1 MANFTHRTRSKYTPA
16 QLFDLVAD
24 VERYPEFIPWMITT
38 RVRRRTNRFILTDLT
53 IGTGFLRK
61 QFSTEAKLDRP
72 HLITIS
78 SHDPM
83 FRHFEQRWTFK
94 QAADA
99 ATDIEY
105 RVDFEL
111 RSFVLQALL
120 DVTFA
125 DRAATIVSAYIR
137 RAHRLYGAQK
147 V

>member
-1 MANFTHRTRSKYTPA
+1 MATFIHRTRSKYTPA

-38 RVRRRTNRFILTDLT
+38 RVHRRTDRFILTDLT

-61 QFSTEAKLDRP
+61 QFSTEARLDRP

-78 SHDPM
+78 SYDPM
-83 FRHFEQRWTFK
+83 FKRFEQKWTFK
-94 QAADA
+94 PMTEAG
-99 ATDIEY
+99 TDVEY

-125 DRAATIVSAYIR
+125 DRARAIVSAYTR
-137 RAHRLYGAQK
+137 RARRLYGA
-147 V
+147 

>member
-1 MANFTHRTRSKYTPA
+1 MATFTHRTRSKYTPA

-38 RVRRRTNRFILTDLT
+38 RVRRRTDRFILTDLT

-61 QFSTEAKLDRP
+61 QFSTEARLDRP
-72 HLITIS
+72 HLLTIS

-83 FRHFEQRWTFK
+83 FKRFEQKWTFK
-94 QAADA
+94 QTTEAG
-99 ATDIEY
+99 TDIEY

-125 DRAATIVSAYIR
+125 DRAGAIVSAYTR
-137 RAHRLYGAQK
+137 RARRLYGA
-147 V
+147 